1 MLVSS
6 IGSAQTF
13 DFSCGGPDVNGI
25 TTHDGF
31 EVSDN
36 FDNIY
41 ENPSYPSI
49 TLDYIT
55 HGNPKVPGIQIQ
67 ISTVITQTFLTGT
80 SQEVYDLSVAWVLEN
95 RSPIPTQTCTP
106 TLSIAEGVVLN
117 SPGHANDGALINGII
132 IRDPSSIL
140 VTYLPGDELPMD
152 FTEYEFRINTHFAR
166 SRVTNTYDGSCGLVI
181 NGTTDN
187 VSAPACTPTL
197 SIAEGAVYDRPGF
210 FNDEDTI
217 EGIWIDHNNSG
228 NINDGETYPNGS
240 NLPTGEFNYAFYTL
254 NSQNNPAYIL
264 LDTTTGQTPY
274 DGSCELV
281 INGDHNRVKII
292 ETFVINVPE
301 ELEGRFHS
309 VQFFIVP
316 TFTTILKEDG
326 SRAFFAGD
334 EIPSEA
340 THHQIRYY
348 TPDREVEHLSL
359 PGYNP
364 AIPLPDG
371 DLNITADIF
380 PNVINIPE
388 ALNPWIQR
396 ITFQDIQNNSIKH
409 TPDVGG
415 NETNIYDDGDF
426 IPEEATHYRIRIRR
440 TLGTNNGSYET
451 EQISVP
457 SSGDLNIEL
466 TTLTIQTGLAVR
478 FLGLSFLIQGLHVNG
493 TDYTNGSPLPSGS
506 YNNTRVW
513 FYNQHGERSTFSLD
527 SHNILDGESVSL
539 TTESS
544 PNYVITLAS
553 VLEAGGDLSGHT
565 YNLAGKTYTISDEGS
580 AGHTYRFQSA
590 NDPVVFFVGSNSLS
604 VADGRIVFG
613 ASSIWDGGHVINTT
627 GTEELERAL
636 PLVTAGIKIFYPNG
650 RSNVTDA
657 FFAIESDFLVTD
669 AANMNKN
676 IIDLTPVNGI
686 TVFPGD
692 ENVITSGSDFS
703 ALVTESRY
711 YAYVLTNNKIGVGLV
726 TGSGAS
732 LVITDTE
739 NNLKI
744 GSARGGTL
752 LWEINGPRRINDVG
766 EFKYIKVVNQRNS
779 SWDDVEGY
787 YRIHPAINGGF
798 TDQTSASYQAAATSG
813 NLTVVTTVD
822 PDMISEQ
829 AGPGDFFVIR
839 DNSIDRQGF
848 TVAYARSRQT
858 AGLVYGLIF
867 SFGAPNLGTSLN
879 FNVGHAQKLTNPVLQ

>member
-31 EVSDN
+31 EVSDD
-36 FDNIY
+36 FDNVY

-132 IRDPSSIL
+132 IRDPSSVL

-152 FTEYEFRINTHFAR
+152 FTEYEFRINTHFGR
-166 SRVTNTYDGSCGLVI
+166 SRVTNIYDGSCELVI

-197 SIAEGAVYDRPGF
+197 SIAEGAVFDEIDQDRFPITGLF
-210 FNDEDTI
+210 
-217 EGIWIDHNNSG
+217 IDNK
-228 NINDGETYPNGS
+228 IYPNGS
-240 NLPTGEFNYAFYTL
+240 DLPTGEFEYRLHTTQGGGAILAFFW
-254 NSQNNPAYIL
+254 NPSEGGYSR
-264 LDTTTGQTPY
+264 TH
-274 DGSCELV
+274 DGSCELI
-281 INGDHNRVKII
+281 INGDTDNVNIMEVV
-292 ETFVINVPE
+292 ETGVINVPE
-301 ELEGRFHS
+301 EFRDRFAY
-309 VQFFIVP
+309 I
-316 TFTTILKEDG
+316 TFNKNGVRVSKEDG
-326 SRAFFAGD
+326 TQQFTNGETIPDTDTYSIVINNNNGELEVLGETFRTYTGGD
-334 EIPSEA
+334 I
-340 THHQIRYY
+340 
-348 TPDREVEHLSL
+348 
-359 PGYNP
+359 
-364 AIPLPDG
+364 
-371 DLNITADIF
+371 NITADIF

-426 IPEEATHYRIRIRR
+426 IPEEATHYRIRIRQ
-440 TLGTNNGSYET
+440 TLGTNNGSYDT

-457 SSGDLNIEL
+457 SSGDLNICLSVLDIADGLIAAHNNTPIVGIIINDVDQTRYRDGDIIPSGTRLYDVALLSPDNGPAPAGRYNLAQSCGTITVDVAVNLTNQTSLAIDL
-466 TTLTIQTGLAVR
+466 TTL
-478 FLGLSFLIQGLHVNG
+478 VN
-493 TDYTNGSPLPSGS
+493 NG
-506 YNNTRVW
+506 
-513 FYNQHGERSTFSLD
+513 D
-527 SHNILDGESVSL
+527 
-539 TTESS
+539 
-544 PNYVITLAS
+544 
-553 VLEAGGDLSGHT
+553 DLSGHT
-565 YNLAGKTYTISDEGS
+565 YNLAGKTYTISNESSGQ
-580 AGHTYRFQSA
+580 YRFTPNSG
-590 NDPVVFFVGSNSLS
+590 NVIFVDKAGLTASG
-604 VADGRIVFG
+604 GRIAFG
-613 ASSIWDGGHVINTT
+613 KVDLWNSNGHALTT
-627 GTEELERAL
+627 NGTDELERAI
-636 PLVTAGIKIFYPNG
+636 PLIEVGVKIFYPSGRGNYNSIRNG
-650 RSNVTDA
+650 EPL
-657 FFAIESDFLVTD
+657 FAIESDFLVTD

-692 ENVITSGSDFS
+692 ENAITSGSDFS

-779 SWDDVEGY
+779 SWHNVEGY

-829 AGPGDFFVIR
+829 AEPGDFFVIR

-867 SFGAPNLGTSLN
+867 SFGAPNLGSSLN
-879 FNVGHAQKLTNPVLQ
+879 FNVGHAQKLTNTPVLQ

>member
-13 DFSCGGPDVNGI
+13 DFSCADANGI

-31 EVSDN
+31 ELVNSGIYRNSSYELDLHIQSNFRARVTPVGVVVPIIARDGNQFQIGSSNQSTYDN
-36 FDNIY
+36 A
-41 ENPSYPSI
+41 
-49 TLDYIT
+49 
-55 HGNPKVPGIQIQ
+55 
-67 ISTVITQTFLTGT
+67 
-80 SQEVYDLSVAWVLEN
+80 VAWILEN
-95 RSPIPTQTCTP
+95 RTPTQTCTP
-106 TLSIAEGVVLN
+106 TLNIAEGLIQSTSKFPIVGIEVVDDTRFT
-117 SPGHANDGALINGII
+117 GVRHLI
-132 IRDPSSIL
+132 
-140 VTYLPGDELPMD
+140 
-152 FTEYEFRINTHFAR
+152 
-166 SRVTNTYDGSCGLVI
+166 
-181 NGTTDN
+181 
-187 VSAPACTPTL
+187 
-197 SIAEGAVYDRPGF
+197 
-210 FNDEDTI
+210 
-217 EGIWIDHNNSG
+217 
-228 NINDGETYPNGS
+228 GET
-240 NLPTGEFNYAFYTL
+240 
-254 NSQNNPAYIL
+254 
-264 LDTTTGQTPY
+264 
-274 DGSCELV
+274 
-281 INGDHNRVKII
+281 
-292 ETFVINVPE
+292 
-301 ELEGRFHS
+301 
-309 VQFFIVP
+309 
-316 TFTTILKEDG
+316 
-326 SRAFFAGD
+326 
-334 EIPSEA
+334 IPSGPL
-340 THHQIRYY
+340 RVGLL
-348 TPDREVEHLSL
+348 VER
-359 PGYNP
+359 P
-364 AIPLPDG
+364 ADG
-371 DLNITADIF
+371 QVISANAGVFDIEITCDFVLGVMANITGGVNLEIDN
-380 PNVINIPE
+380 PSVINIPE

-457 SSGDLNIEL
+457 NSGDLNVCLSVVDIQDGLRIVNPNSSDNINGIFIGADYYSNGAVIPPGPHTNVRVSGVFNGRSYPYIDHAFNIGEECGNIVITKDTYSTFECSITVDIEP
-466 TTLTIQTGLAVR
+466 
-478 FLGLSFLIQGLHVNG
+478 GLSFRLSGNTFVIDGLILNNQRYYNGDIIPQSDSDGVFGLFSDIPDVDGYVVAQLPFGIRVDSDHC
-493 TDYTNGSPLPSGS
+493 GSIGVPEDFEGVFKLLIP
-506 YNNTRVW
+506 
-513 FYNQHGERSTFSLD
+513 
-527 SHNILDGESVSL
+527 
-539 TTESS
+539 
-544 PNYVITLAS
+544 TL
-553 VLEAGGDLSGHT
+553 EGGGDISGMT
-565 YNLAGKTYTISDEGS
+565 YSLAGKTYTISDEGG
-580 AGHTYRFQSA
+580 AGHTYRFQAA

>member
-13 DFSCGGPDVNGI
+13 DFSCGPDVNGI

-31 EVSDN
+31 EVSDD
-36 FDNIY
+36 FDNVY

-95 RSPIPTQTCTP
+95 RTPGDENGIVTHDGFELHETITNYYYNDEYEVNVSIFDFSAGWQGRVAMGSNVLERFSNNTTAQEAYDLAVAWVLENRSPIPT
-106 TLSIAEGVVLN
+106 
-117 SPGHANDGALINGII
+117 
-132 IRDPSSIL
+132 
-140 VTYLPGDELPMD
+140 
-152 FTEYEFRINTHFAR
+152 
-166 SRVTNTYDGSCGLVI
+166 
-181 NGTTDN
+181 
-187 VSAPACTPTL
+187 
-197 SIAEGAVYDRPGF
+197 
-210 FNDEDTI
+210 
-217 EGIWIDHNNSG
+217 
-228 NINDGETYPNGS
+228 ETATS
-240 NLPTGEFNYAFYTL
+240 T
-254 NSQNNPAYIL
+254 
-264 LDTTTGQTPY
+264 
-274 DGSCELV
+274 
-281 INGDHNRVKII
+281 
-292 ETFVINVPE
+292 INVPE
-301 ELEGRFHS
+301 ELRDKFNA
-309 VQFFIVP
+309 VAFFIAP
-316 TFTTILKEDG
+316 NFTPIEKTDG
-326 SRAFFAGD
+326 TRLFFEGE

-340 THHQIRYY
+340 THHQISYK
-348 TPDREVEHLSL
+348 TPNGQFEFAIA

-371 DLNITADIF
+371 DINITADIF

-396 ITFQDIQNNSIKH
+396 ITFQDTQDNFIKH
-409 TPDVGG
+409 TRVSGG
-415 NETNIYDDGDF
+415 NETTIYDDGDL
-426 IPEEATHYRIRIRR
+426 IPEGADTYRIRIRR
-440 TLGTNNGSYET
+440 TLGTNNGSYDT

-466 TTLTIQTGLAVR
+466 PTLTIQTGLSVS
-478 FLGLSFLIQGLHVNG
+478 FLGVTFLIQGLHVNG

-506 YNNTRVW
+506 YNSTRVW

-544 PNYVITLAS
+544 PNYIIALAS
-553 VLEAGGDLSGHT
+553 VLEAGGDISGMT
-565 YNLAGKTYTISDEGS
+565 YNLAGKTYTISDEGG

-636 PLVTAGIKIFYPNG
+636 PLVTAGVKIFYPNG

-657 FFAIESDFLVTD
+657 FFAVESDLFVTD

-686 TVFPGD
+686 TVAPGD
-692 ENVITSGSDFS
+692 ENAITSGSDFG

-711 YAYVLTNNKIGVGLV
+711 YAYVLTNNKIGFGLV
-726 TGSGAS
+726 TRSGAS
-732 LVITDTE
+732 LIITDTD
-739 NNLKI
+739 NNLNI

-752 LWEINGPRRINDVG
+752 FWEINGPRRINDVG
-766 EFKYIKVVNQRNS
+766 SFRYIKVVNQRHS

-798 TDQTSASYQAAATSG
+798 TDRTSETYLAAATSG
-813 NLTVVTTVD
+813 DLTGGTTIDGDTIDDQTVV
-822 PDMISEQ
+822 
-829 AGPGDFFVIR
+829 GDVFVIR
-839 DNSIDRQGF
+839 DNSISRQGF
-848 TVAYARSRQT
+848 TVGSVRSKRT
-858 AGLVYGLIF
+858 GGTVYGIIF

-879 FNVGHAQKLTNPVLQ
+879 FNVGHAQKLTNTPVLQ